1 MSATDWQKYRWAVG
15 PGDESGPIVRVR
27 VLGGFRA
34 QYRESIWELGPTS
47 RDIPGAGQREWE
59 YLALLAGWRDE
70 SVHTDLVASALWP
83 GTTVEH
89 RSVRQRRLLAE
100 YTELLAEHW
109 QRLVPGFP
117 EDGMSIDAGDMCQL
131 HRPTFV
137 TDLQVMHSYVKTAR
151 NAEQRA
157 RSALE
162 RHAKAEGE
170 AETQT
175 ALRMW
180 AAVERFGA
188 AELLTTTDGPLYP
201 WVAVPLERDGR
212 VLRNLVNS
220 FVEEAEHRLAER
232 RPRSLGSVL
241 DDQNFQYFV
250 LSV

>member
-1 MSATDWQKYRWAVG
+1 MSATDWQKYRWEAD
-15 PGDESGPIVRVR
+15 PGDDSRPIVRVR

-47 RDIPGAGQREWE
+47 RDIPGTGQREWE
-59 YLALLAGWRDE
+59 YFALLAGWPGE

-89 RSVRQRRLLAE
+89 RSMRQRRLLAE

-117 EDGMSIDAGDMCQL
+117 EDGVSIDASDMCQL

-137 TDLQVMHSYVKTAR
+137 TDVQVMHNYVKVAR
-151 NAEQRA
+151 SAEQRA

-180 AAVERFGA
+180 AAVERFGV
-188 AELLTTTDGPLYP
+188 AELLTTADGPVYP
-201 WVAVPLERDGR
+201 WVAAPLERDGR
-212 VLRNLVNS
+212 VLRDLVNS
-220 FVEEAEHRLAER
+220 FVQEAEHRLAGGR
-232 RPRSLGSVL
+232 RISLGS
-241 DDQNFQYFV
+241 QHFV
-250 LSV
+250 LSA